1 MLNGIYVTQDEKF
14 NFVKGL
20 IRISK
25 SDGNIGEDEIAFMK
39 GVAAG
44 MGLTEENIKL
54 LQDSAEYDLASEQG
68 KEFFKLQFAT
78 KYQGLFFLREAV
90 QLCHIDGVYHDNEKE
105 AIKNITQE
113 LNISL
118 STLKEIEDWV
128 VEGMLWRAK
137 GDLLLSME

>member
-1 MLNGIYVTQDEKF
+1 MLNSIYVTQEDKF

-25 SDGNIGEDEIAFMK
+25 SDGNIGEEEIAFMK
-39 GVAAG
+39 SVAAG

-54 LQDSAEYDLASEQG
+54 LQAAAEYDLATDQG
-68 KEFFKLQFAT
+68 KEFFKLQFST
-78 KYQGLFFLREAV
+78 KYQGIFFLREAV
-90 QLCHIDGVYHDNEKE
+90 QLCNIDGVYHDSEKDE
-105 AIKNITQE
+105 IKIITQE

-128 VEGMLWRAK
+128 IEGMKWRER
-137 GDLLLSME
+137 GDALLELE